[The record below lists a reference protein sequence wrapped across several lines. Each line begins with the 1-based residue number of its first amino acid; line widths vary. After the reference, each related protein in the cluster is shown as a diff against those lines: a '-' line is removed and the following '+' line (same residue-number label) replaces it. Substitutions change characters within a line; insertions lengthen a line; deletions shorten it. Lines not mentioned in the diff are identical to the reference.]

1 MNTRYVISDSLNSM
15 GMTILANDAIKQL
28 DHVILNNYVSI
39 LEKAAIQNKR
49 HDIIERLCFAGLIY
63 G

>member
-1 MNTRYVISDSLNSM
+1 MNERYVISDSLNSM

-39 LEKAAIQNKR
+39 LEKAAIQKKR
-49 HDIIERLCFAGLIY
+49 HDIIERLWSIGLIY

>member
-1 MNTRYVISDSLNSM
+1 MNQRYVISDSLKDL

-39 LEKAAIQNKR
+39 LEKAAIHQRR